1 MPVHYAHHD
10 GTVTATEQPLSG
22 TPRTR
27 LGRKRDRAVVD
38 RAALAE
44 VLRAGF
50 VCHLGFVQD
59 GVPVVLPTS
68 YAVDLGP
75 QAPDANGTL
84 YLHGSVASRSLL
96 AAPEQTVCVTVT
108 HVDGLVLA
116 RSGFDSSMNYRSAV
130 VFGHPRVLVDA
141 EKRRALD
148 LLVDHLVPGRAAAV
162 RAMTRKDLAATTVL
176 AMPLT
181 EASLKVRDGGVNEE
195 PEDAELPIWAGVV
208 PLRIAAGAPEPS
220 PDCAL
225 PVPEHVTDRVRDL
238 RPPA

>member
-1 MPVHYAHHD
+1 M
-10 GTVTATEQPLSG
+10 TTTEQPLSS

-38 RAALAE
+38 REALAE
-44 VLRAGF
+44 VLHAGF
-50 VCHLGFVQD
+50 VCHLGFVRD
-59 GVPVVLPTS
+59 GAPVVLPTA
-68 YAVDLGP
+68 YAADTGP
-75 QAPDANGTL
+75 DAPDAPDGTL
-84 YLHGSVASRSLL
+84 YLHGSVAASSLVT
-96 AAPEQTVCVTVT
+96 APDQTICVTVT

-130 VFGHPRVLVDA
+130 MFGHPRVVMGT
-141 EKRRALD
+141 EKQHALD

-176 AMPLT
+176 ALPLT
-181 EASLKVRDGGVNEE
+181 EASLKVRDGGVHEE
-195 PEDAELPIWAGVV
+195 PEDTELPIWAGVV
-208 PLRIAAGAPEPS
+208 PLRLAAGAPQTS

-225 PVPEHVTDRVRDL
+225 PVPDHITERVRDL